1 MTELFSREEREN
13 LKEILTEGL
22 LISEDMDIPDL
33 TIRIWEEIAKLP
45 HPMGSTFNLVG
56 NSSIINI
63 VNEAKDGVVNI
74 HIKPDELYFELTK
87 PEYKYA
93 QSDRVTI
100 AFGVMAT
107 MKAWSQTQLM

>member
-1 MTELFSREEREN
+1 MTDLFTPAEREN
-13 LKEILTEGL
+13 LKTVLTEGL
-22 LISEDMDIPDL
+22 YIAEGMDIPDL

-45 HPMGSTFNLVG
+45 HPIDSTFNLAG

-63 VNEAKDGVVNI
+63 MNESKDGVVNV

-87 PEYKYA
+87 PEYNYA
-93 QSDRVTI
+93 REDRVTI

-107 MKAWSQTQLM
+107 MKAWSSTQLV